1 MEGWEESS
9 SGPRKG
15 VKGLIGRDW
24 GNEGIG
30 REKKVFAFVFEL
42 CTCKLICGVRERARV
57 YSRENWAGQGKR
69 AGVG

>member
-30 REKKVFAFVFEL
+30 REKPVFIPVK
-42 CTCKLICGVRERARV
+42 T
-57 YSRENWAGQGKR
+57 GQVKANGP
-69 AGVG
+69 VWDEPC

>member
-24 GNEGIG
+24 DNEGIG
-30 REKKVFAFVFEL
+30 REKDPCLFP
-42 CTCKLICGVRERARV
+42 
-57 YSRENWAGQGKR
+57 
-69 AGVG
+69 

>member
-24 GNEGIG
+24 DNEGIG
-30 REKKVFAFVFEL
+30 REQR
-42 CTCKLICGVRERARV
+42 RET
-57 YSRENWAGQGKR
+57 SWAVDDEWEDEG
-69 AGVG
+69 

>member
-24 GNEGIG
+24 DNEGIG
-30 REKKVFAFVFEL
+30 REKKAHVIGWGSGGL
-42 CTCKLICGVRERARV
+42 CIRL
-57 YSRENWAGQGKR
+57 
-69 AGVG
+69 